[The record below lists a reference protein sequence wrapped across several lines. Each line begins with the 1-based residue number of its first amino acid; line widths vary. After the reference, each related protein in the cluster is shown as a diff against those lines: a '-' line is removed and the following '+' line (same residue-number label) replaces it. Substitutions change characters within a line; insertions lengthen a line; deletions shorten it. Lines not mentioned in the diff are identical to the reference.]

1 MNLFGQSNSPQ
12 GPGDPVSGAPDASA
26 PVPLPPDVVIILP
39 VRNAVLF
46 PGLIVPLGIGRPK
59 SIAAVQQAVREE
71 PPIGIVMQRDPE
83 AADPGPDDL
92 HRVGTIANIVRYM
105 TAPDGSHHVVC
116 QGVQRMR
123 ILDFLP
129 GTPILAA
136 RVLRLPEP
144 EAPGPEIEARFLI
157 CRVRRWRRCNC
168 CPRHPRN

>member
-71 PPIGIVMQRDPE
+71 RPIGIVMQRDAE
-83 AADPGPDDL
+83 VADPGPNDL
-92 HRVGTIANIVRYM
+92 FRIGTIANIVRYM
-105 TAPDGSHHVVC
+105 TAPDGSHHVVL
-116 QGVQRMR
+116 QGVQRIR
-123 ILDFLP
+123 ILDLLP
-129 GTPILAA
+129 GTPFPVA
-136 RVLRLPEP
+136 RVLHIPEP
-144 EAPGPEIEARFLI
+144 ETRTPEIEARFMNLQSQAI
-157 CRVRRWRRCNC
+157 EALELL
-168 CPRHPRN
+168 PQAPQ